1 MFERKTRQNN
11 RTLWI
16 LIILLAIVAALILFL
31 PDGSQAETAAAQ
43 TETAAAQ
50 AETETEEYDTAEY
63 DNVAVG
69 DMAPDFTLPMY
80 GGGQT
85 KLSDLRGKVVL
96 LNFWATWCPPC
107 MQELSVVQ
115 TQIIDR
121 FAGEEFVFLPVSRG
135 DSEEA
140 ISATRQKRG
149 FAFPMAMDRDEKV
162 FNLYAKKG
170 IPHNFIIDREGRII
184 KISLGYTPEEF
195 AALTEQ
201 IEKTIK
207 TK

>member
-11 RTLWI
+11 RMLWI
-16 LIILLAIVAALILFL
+16 LIFLLAVVAALILLL
-31 PDGSQAETAAAQ
+31 PDG
-43 TETAAAQ
+43 AQ
-50 AETETEEYDTAEY
+50 AEPSAALPETEVYDAEEY

-69 DMAPDFTLPMY
+69 DPAPDFTLPMY
-80 GGGQT
+80 GGGET
-85 KLSDLRGKVVL
+85 TLSALRGKVVL

-115 TQIIDR
+115 KEIIDR

-135 DSEEA
+135 DSEEEIA
-140 ISATRQKRG
+140 ATRKKRG
-149 FAFPMAMDRDEKV
+149 FAFPMAMDRDQRV

-170 IPHNFIIDREGRII
+170 IPHNFLIDREGRIV
-184 KISLGYTPEEF
+184 KIELGYTPEEF
-195 AALTEQ
+195 AALAEL

>member
-11 RTLWI
+11 RMLWI
-16 LIILLAIVAALILFL
+16 LIFLLAIVAALILLL
-31 PDGSQAETAAAQ
+31 PDG
-43 TETAAAQ
+43 AQ
-50 AETETEEYDTAEY
+50 AEPSAARPETEGYDAAEY
-63 DNVAVG
+63 DNVAAG
-69 DMAPDFTLPMY
+69 DPAPDFTLPMY
-80 GGGQT
+80 GGGET
-85 KLSDLRGKVVL
+85 TLSALRGKVVL

-115 TQIIDR
+115 KEIIDR

-135 DSEEA
+135 DSEEEIA
-140 ISATRQKRG
+140 ATRKKRG
-149 FAFPMAMDRDEKV
+149 FAFPMAMDREQRV

-170 IPHNFIIDREGRII
+170 IPHNFLIDREGRIV
-184 KISLGYTPEEF
+184 KIELGYTPEEF
-195 AALTEQ
+195 AALVEL